1 MAPRVKFTSGNIMK
15 RRKFLLTALAAAFAA
30 STATANEYRS
40 NFVDVSGVANR
51 AEVERE
57 CDAIIF
63 RLIDRYGAP
72 ENWERFP
79 VVFTGGGRG
88 YAGCTFYQKP
98 RVVRVEIC
106 QTFSAAR
113 GGTLDHELTHAF
125 MFYRLNNVFSL
136 FFNEGVAQNSE
147 YAQRDRLRE
156 TVYRRVANGEFVALD
171 NLVNRNSYD
180 GSLLIYHQGFSV
192 VDFLIA
198 RGGSAWL
205 CEFLEA
211 TTNGGVNLSD
221 ALKTFYGYEA
231 FDEFERDWEIYVN
244 DGQNRAA
251 VKPLI

>member
-1 MAPRVKFTSGNIMK
+1 MN
-15 RRKFLLTALAAAFAA
+15 RRNFLFAA
-30 STATANEYRS
+30 LVTPIVSSVASADEYRS
-40 NFVDVSGVANR
+40 NFIDVSGASNR
-51 AEVERE
+51 ADVERE

-72 ENWERFP
+72 EFWERFP
-79 VVFTGGGRG
+79 VVFTSGGRG

-106 QTFSAAR
+106 QPFATAR
-113 GGTLDHELTHAF
+113 GGTLEHELTHAF
-125 MFYRLNNVFSL
+125 MFYKLNNVFSL

-147 YAQRDRLRE
+147 YNQRERLRE
-156 TVYRRVANGEFVALD
+156 TVYRRAANGEFIALD
-171 NLVNRNSYD
+171 SLVNRNGYD

-211 TTNGGVNLSD
+211 TTNGGVGLND
-221 ALKTFYGYEA
+221 ALKKFYGYETFA
-231 FDEFERDWEIYVN
+231 DFETDWENYVGA
-244 DGQNRAA
+244 GQDRAA
-251 VKPLI
+251 VNPLF

>member
-1 MAPRVKFTSGNIMK
+1 MLA
-15 RRKFLLTALAAAFAA
+15 ALAASFTATTAFADG
-30 STATANEYRS
+30 YRS
-40 NFVDVSGVANR
+40 NFVEVFGVANR
-51 AEVERE
+51 AEAERE

-63 RLIDRYGAP
+63 RLFDRYGVP
-72 ENWERFP
+72 ENWVKFP

-98 RVVRVEIC
+98 RVIRVEIC
-106 QTFSAAR
+106 QAFGTAL

-125 MFYRLNNVFSL
+125 MFYKLNNVFRL

-147 YAQRDRLRE
+147 YAQRNRLRE
-156 TVYRRVANGEFVALD
+156 TVYRRAANGEFIALD
-171 NLVNRNSYD
+171 NLVNRNRYD

-211 TTNGGVNLSD
+211 TTNGNVSLNN
-221 ALKTFYGYEA
+221 ALRTFYGYETLG
-231 FDEFERDWEIYVN
+231 DFERDWENYV
-244 DGQNRAA
+244 DEGQDRASVA
-251 VKPLI
+251 PLI

>member
-1 MAPRVKFTSGNIMK
+1 M
-15 RRKFLLTALAAAFAA
+15 LAAAVAPFI
-30 STATANEYRS
+30 ATANADDEYRS
-40 NFVDVSGVANR
+40 NFVEVSGVANR
-51 AEVERE
+51 GEVERE

-63 RLIDRYGAP
+63 RLMERYRTP
-72 ENWERFP
+72 KNWAKFP

-88 YAGCTFYQKP
+88 YAGCTYYQKP

-106 QTFSAAR
+106 QPFASAR

-125 MFYRLNNVFSL
+125 FFYLLNDTFSL

-147 YAQRDRLRE
+147 YAQRERLRS
-156 TVYRRVANGEFVALD
+156 TVYRRAANGEFVPLES
-171 NLVNRNSYD
+171 LVNRNSYD

-205 CEFLEA
+205 YAFLDDL
-211 TTNGGVNLSD
+211 TNGTRDLNACLE
-221 ALKTFYGYEA
+221 KFYGYKTFA
-231 FDEFERDWEIYVN
+231 DFESDWWRYV
-244 DGQNRAA
+244 DGGQDRSG

>member
-1 MAPRVKFTSGNIMK
+1 MAPRAKFTNGSTMK
-15 RRKFLLTALAAAFAA
+15 RRDFLFAALAAPL
-30 STATANEYRS
+30 ATSLAIADEYRS
-40 NFVDVSGVANR
+40 NFVEVSGVSNR
-51 AEVERE
+51 AEIERE

-63 RLIDRYGAP
+63 RLADRYGAP
-72 ENWERFP
+72 KSWMKFP

-88 YAGCTFYQKP
+88 YAGCTYYQKP

-106 QTFSAAR
+106 QPFASAR

-125 MFYRLNNVFSL
+125 FFYLLNNSFSL

-147 YAQRDRLRE
+147 YAQRERLRS
-156 TVYRRVANGEFVALD
+156 TVYRRAANGEFVPLES
-171 NLVNRNSYD
+171 LVNRNSYD

-205 CEFLEA
+205 YAFLDDL
-211 TTNGGVNLSD
+211 TNGEQDLND
-221 ALKTFYGYEA
+221 CLKRFYGYKTFA
-231 FDEFERDWEIYVN
+231 DFESDWWRYV
-244 DGQNRAA
+244 DGGQNRSD

>member
-1 MAPRVKFTSGNIMK
+1 MAPRAKFTDGNTVK
-15 RRKFLLTALAAAFAA
+15 RRDFLFAAFAA
-30 STATANEYRS
+30 PVASTFVFADEYRS
-40 NFVDVSGVANR
+40 NFVEVSGVADR
-51 AEVERE
+51 AAVERE

-98 RVVRVEIC
+98 RVIRVEIC
-106 QTFSAAR
+106 QSFATAR

-125 MFYRLNNVFSL
+125 MFYKLNNVFSL

-147 YAQRDRLRE
+147 CVQRDRLRE
-156 TVYRRVANGEFVALD
+156 TVYRRAANGEFIALD

-198 RGGSAWL
+198 RGGSGWL
-205 CEFLEA
+205 CEFLDA
-211 TTNGGVNLSD
+211 TTNGGVDLTD
-221 ALKTFYGYEA
+221 ALKAFYGYKT
-231 FDEFERDWEIYVN
+231 FDEFETDWINYVGG
-244 DGQNRAA
+244 GQDRAA
-251 VKPLI
+251 AQPLI